1 MGVDPAAA
9 IDSLVEH
16 ALSDL
21 AGAEDQRSRVAGG
34 VGIRLS
40 SYVST
45 RTFELAVHRLDIA
58 RAAGVPFTL
67 RHWTCQHAVTVAN
80 RVAVDVQACGC
91 NQTDPAAVAIVGQ
104 IVAKLAD
111 R

>member
-1 MGVDPAAA
+1 MSILP
-9 IDSLVEH
+9 L
-16 ALSDL
+16 
-21 AGAEDQRSRVAGG
+21 RSTASSSTRCRTWQAQKTNDKVAGG

-104 IVAKLAD
+104 IAAKLAD

>member
-1 MGVDPAAA
+1 M
-9 IDSLVEH
+9 
-16 ALSDL
+16 
-21 AGAEDQRSRVAGG
+21 
-34 VGIRLS
+34 
-40 SYVST
+40 ST

-104 IVAKLAD
+104 IAAKLAD